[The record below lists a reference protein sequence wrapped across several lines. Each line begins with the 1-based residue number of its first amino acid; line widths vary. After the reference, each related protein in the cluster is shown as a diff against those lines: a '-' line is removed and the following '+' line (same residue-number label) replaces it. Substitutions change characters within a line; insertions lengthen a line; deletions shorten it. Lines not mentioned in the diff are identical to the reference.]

1 MHILVTGGTGFIGS
15 ALVPELVGRG
25 HEVTIISRAS
35 RSAGHKVA
43 YCQALSEVRAD
54 IHAVVNLAG
63 ASLAARRWTARYK
76 REIVAS
82 RVDFTQKLVGGLTQ
96 LQNPP
101 RVLISGSA
109 VGFYGHDS
117 SAVFTEANGRGR
129 GFSADLCVAWE
140 QAAEG
145 ALGVIPQVSLLRLGV
160 VFDCGGGA
168 LQEMLRSFQFGLQSW
183 LGTGEQWL
191 SWIHRA
197 DVVSAICHLLD
208 HPTASGAF
216 NLTAPE
222 PVTHRAF
229 SEAAARHLRT
239 RLSAGVPKAVMRL
252 LVGEMAD
259 ELLLNG
265 QRVLP
270 DRLIKGGFTFNHSDI
285 DSALQ
290 SILSD
295 DG

>member
-1 MHILVTGGTGFIGS
+1 MHILVTGGTGFIGC
-15 ALVPELVGRG
+15 ALVPALVGRG
-25 HEVTIISRAS
+25 HDVTVLS
-35 RSAGHKVA
+35 RSMRGAENGVV
-43 YCQALSEVRAD
+43 YCQTLSEARLEID
-54 IHAVVNLAG
+54 AVINLAG
-63 ASLAARRWTARYK
+63 ASLAERRWTARYK

-129 GFSADLCVAWE
+129 GFSADLCAAWE

-160 VFDCGGGA
+160 VFDRGGGA

-265 QRVLP
+265 QKVLP
-270 DRLIKGGFTFNHSDI
+270 DRLMKGGFTFDHSDI

>member
-25 HEVTIISRAS
+25 HEVTIISRAR

-43 YCQALSEVRAD
+43 YCRALSEVRAD

-216 NLTAPE
+216 NVTAPE

-229 SEAAARHLRT
+229 SEAAARYLRT

-270 DRLIKGGFTFNHSDI
+270 DRLMKGGFTFNHSDI

>member
-25 HEVTIISRAS
+25 HEVTIISRAR

-117 SAVFTEANGRGR
+117 RAVFTEANGRGR

-216 NLTAPE
+216 NVTAPE